1 MGPYPQ
7 TGRKVVRV
15 SWSVSASGTPA
26 EVRGKLSEQFK
37 GPLAEKPAG
46 LSDDGERESVQK
58 IADLLEQVSTTFG
71 DDRKLSVSANGHMG
85 FADWDKK
92 TGGYQNVSITVSTI

>member
-1 MGPYPQ
+1 M
-7 TGRKVVRV
+7 

-46 LSDDGERESVQK
+46 VAHDGERETVQRVQECV
-58 IADLLEQVSTTFG
+58 EQILSTFG
-71 DDRKLSVSANGHMG
+71 ADQKVSVYACGSMG
-85 FADWDKK
+85 FDNYETQA
-92 TGGYQNVSITVSTI
+92 GPYQDVNLKISRQS